1 MKKRLFN
8 IVDYLIKEDEKR
20 VIHNFRPKVYY
31 NAFGAYPPA
40 LRISSGDI
48 VVTSTLDN
56 IGRDASDEQVAK
68 PGNPL
73 TGPFY
78 VEGAE
83 PNDVLAVYLEKL
95 WPNRRLGRSSSV
107 LSPNVVDPEYVM
119 NLPPFKH
126 EMLAE
131 WEIDL
136 EKGTATLIKPEV
148 LAGQLI
154 LPINPMLGCIGVAP
168 PKGQAISSAT
178 SGKYGGNMDYRGFV
192 SGVTV
197 YLPIFAEGALF
208 FIGDGHAVQGDGEII
223 GTGIE
228 VSFDVRFRVKVIK
241 DKSIEWPRAE
251 NKDYIMT
258 VGNARPLDQAL
269 QHATTEMLR
278 WLQEDYGLEDEAAH
292 ILLGECVEYDVGNV
306 FDPAYTIVCK
316 IKKKWID
323 IMRKDQAVP

>member
-1 MKKRLFN
+1 VKKRLFN

-48 VVTSTLDN
+48 VVTSTIDN

-228 VSFDVRFRVKVIK
+228 VSFDVRFKVKVIK

-278 WLQEDYGLEDEAAH
+278 WLQEDYGLGDEAAH

-316 IKKKWID
+316 IKKKWIE
-323 IMRKDQAVP
+323 IMRKDQAAP

>member
-48 VVTSTLDN
+48 VVTSTIDN

-148 LAGQLI
+148 LAGELI

-228 VSFDVRFRVKVIK
+228 VSFDVRFKVKVIK

-278 WLQEDYGLEDEAAH
+278 WLQEDYGLGDEAAH

-316 IKKKWID
+316 IKKKWIE
-323 IMRKDQAVP
+323 IMRKDQAAP